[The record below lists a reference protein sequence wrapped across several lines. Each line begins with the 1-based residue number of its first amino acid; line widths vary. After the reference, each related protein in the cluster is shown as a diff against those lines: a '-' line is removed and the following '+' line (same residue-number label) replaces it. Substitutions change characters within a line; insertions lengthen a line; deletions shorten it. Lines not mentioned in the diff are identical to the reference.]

1 MFTVCILEPCCV
13 MTEPEYDPGPRPVW
27 HRSPGGWPPS
37 CGHPQRERRKAT
49 ITTYKEKSTAEA
61 WLQGRARGWYST
73 DGWMFE
79 GVMPPAGERFRI
91 MTTVGSLNTHL
102 EHAAPFAIPFPTVEM
117 AREYAE
123 DWHEYPDALRRKE
136 ILFNIVGDQDTIVRW
151 SSYGVSVGHEL
162 SAGAYA

>member
-1 MFTVCILEPCCV
+1 
-13 MTEPEYDPGPRPVW
+13 
-27 HRSPGGWPPS
+27 
-37 CGHPQRERRKAT
+37 
-49 ITTYKEKSTAEA
+49 
-61 WLQGRARGWYST
+61 
-73 DGWMFE
+73 MFE